1 MDYCS
6 TKDNMNKAEMLS
18 DEVTKNIRS
27 IMLRLPNVLNK
38 HNIYLFVMACEKI
51 EKICSD
57 AFNDAERLGIRDVFS
72 CWRKLLIPFWKF
84 GGVWEY

>member
-18 DEVTKNIRS
+18 DDVTKNIRS
-27 IMLRLPNVLNK
+27 IMLRLPNVLTK

-51 EKICSD
+51 EKMKRDSCRGRK
-57 AFNDAERLGIRDVFS
+57 ERYSFFLSIFY
-72 CWRKLLIPFWKF
+72 LILS
-84 GGVWEY
+84 